1 MEVMVVDDY
10 SSSRKDMMVKKAI
23 RDYAK
28 EHGIGINNYGS
39 ISTLDLLDYMKD
51 NKMGVRWI
59 SKNGLSAIRKRLAK
73 QYNEKIKE

>member
-1 MEVMVVDDY
+1 MEVVAMDDY

-39 ISTLDLLDYMKD
+39 ISNLDLLDYMKD
-51 NKMGVRWI
+51 NKLGVRWI
-59 SKNGLSAIRKRLAK
+59 SKNGLSAIRKTLAQ
-73 QYNEKIKE
+73 QYREKLKE